1 MFSARKLDLSALTD
15 IEEDVETSA
24 SEEEQGRG
32 EEIDDD
38 GEENEEEDQEED
50 DEEDGGDQ
58 IVMCLAPIGARCAIV
73 VLWAL
78 LWEVNI
84 SRPC

>member
-1 MFSARKLDLSALTD
+1 MNKDRQAKGMTGMFSARKLDLSALTD

-38 GEENEEEDQEED
+38 
-50 DEEDGGDQ
+50 
-58 IVMCLAPIGARCAIV
+58 
-73 VLWAL
+73 
-78 LWEVNI
+78 
-84 SRPC
+84 